1 MDIREIDR
9 SDEDQLR
16 QFWQVGKLAEDAY
29 RPYDFYVPW
38 ETARTAWVDGRPGY
52 ESMMLGA
59 FDGDELVG
67 RAYLGYPMLDNTHLA
82 FVDVHVRPDHQRR
95 GIGRVLV
102 DRACDVARSFGRR
115 TLVAETY
122 GPVDQDG
129 PGLAF
134 ARATGFT
141 EALEQGMKIVDLV
154 ETEPS
159 WDALAQEAAAR
170 MDGYALV
177 PWVDVVPEEL
187 MEGYCHLNEAF
198 NDEAPSGELELEA
211 EVWDADRVRS
221 DEAQRRRAGRH
232 VFAVAALAPDGT
244 MAGITEAVVNDH
256 APERGLQSG
265 TLVLPAHRGH
275 ALGLAMKVANHR
287 ALRAALPQ
295 CRVLLTGNAGVNAA
309 MNAVNDRLGYREVER
324 SVEVQKEL

>member
-52 ESMMLGA
+52 ESMMFGA
-59 FDGDELVG
+59 FDGDELLG

-102 DRACDVARSFGRR
+102 DRACDAARTFGRR

-122 GPVDQDG
+122 GPLDQDG

-154 ETEPS
+154 ETEAS

-187 MEGYCHLNEAF
+187 MDGYCHLNEAF

-211 EVWDADRVRS
+211 EVWDAERVRG

-232 VFAVAALAPDGT
+232 VLRRRRAR
-244 MAGITEAVVNDH
+244 AGRHHGRDH
-256 APERGLQSG
+256 RGGRQRPRARRGLQSG